1 MARPKKTGLDYFP
14 FDVDF
19 FSDEKIVAISG
30 KFGIKGEMVAIRL
43 LTAIYRN
50 GYFIEWTEMLKMKLL
65 KEIPS
70 ISPNLLTEIVQ
81 RLARWN
87 FFDEELLSSAS
98 VLTSRG
104 IQKRYFEAMKRN
116 SLSESLPYLL
126 VSATKT
132 PISAT
137 KTPISATKT
146 PQSKGKESKVNNI
159 SFLNKKKQKSTRTNA
174 ETPPQALNAETETS
188 PQLRPPPPEK
198 NRFTPPTPAMVQA
211 YCNER
216 GNSISREVFCNFYAS
231 KGWKVRAQP
240 MKDWKAAVR
249 T

>member
-19 FSDEKIVAISG
+19 FNDEKIVAISG
-30 KFGIKGEMVAIRL
+30 EFGIKGEMVAIRL

-137 KTPISATKT
+137 KTP
-146 PQSKGKESKVNNI
+146 QSKGKESKVNNI
-159 SFLNKKKQKSTRTNA
+159 SFLEKKKQKSTRTNA
-174 ETPPQALNAETETS
+174 ENPPQALNAETETS
-188 PQLRPPPPEK
+188 PPSCARPP
-198 NRFTPPTPAMVQA
+198 
-211 YCNER
+211 
-216 GNSISREVFCNFYAS
+216 S
-231 KGWKVRAQP
+231 
-240 MKDWKAAVR
+240 
-249 T
+249 